1 MGTGELLRARRAG
14 LAEGVCLTTGVLE
27 VLLVCP
33 GNPAQLVLGMGT
45 APHGF
50 SIMFLGYSGAGSCV
64 GPWGLPL
71 RSSQCGVARAW
82 QCGSGDFNTIKA

>member
-14 LAEGVCLTTGVLE
+14 LAGGVCLTTGVLE

-45 APHGF
+45 APQGF
-50 SIMFLGYSGAGSCV
+50 FIMSLGSLQWCRLLSWSLGFAPALFAVRRGK
-64 GPWGLPL
+64 GLAVRVL
-71 RSSQCGVARAW
+71 
-82 QCGSGDFNTIKA
+82 